1 MSARWVRP
9 IAGVALVLITLG
21 GIHVMR
27 DATMSTHYETGAD
40 SRMVVV
46 VHASNNRAE
55 PGTTLDELAEA
66 QINTCVLQ
74 VSTNIEGFEPVS
86 GDDDRF
92 TVTLRPA
99 LDSTDRKQYR
109 GCLEDWSVDHV
120 RLNVVSMTDQMV
132 EEAADGAG

>member
-1 MSARWVRP
+1 VSARRART
-9 IAGVALVLITLG
+9 IAGVALVLLTLG

-27 DATMSTHYETGAD
+27 GATMSTHYETGAD

-46 VHASNNRAE
+46 VHASNNRSE

-66 QINTCVLQ
+66 LINTCVLE
-74 VSTNIEGFEPVS
+74 VSTNIDDFEPVA
-86 GDDDRF
+86 GEDDLF

-120 RLNVVSMTDQMV
+120 RLDVVSMTDRVV